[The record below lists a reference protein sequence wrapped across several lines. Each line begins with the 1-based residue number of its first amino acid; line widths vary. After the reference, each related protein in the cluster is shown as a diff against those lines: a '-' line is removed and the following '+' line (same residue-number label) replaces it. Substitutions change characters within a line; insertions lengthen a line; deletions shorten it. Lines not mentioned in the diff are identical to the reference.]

1 MIYACVFGLLFCS
14 TVKFN
19 SYLNRQVTVQEIQ
32 VQAAYYSKQIYEDHK
47 KLNLQESFGFADVY
61 PKIDNWNESKMI
73 FVTFKGTDINYFSE
87 LKQNFNLKTLVSP
100 MVISIFLSIFS
111 ILIAVK
117 KNEKASKLKIFVIF
131 VFAILILST
140 AVYLL
145 DHISNEYSNED
156 YRESFNEVRS
166 TYLDASKENEIIGFL
181 DKGYIVVTGH
191 SKGGAEAVHYYNYLK
206 EKIGK
211 DNRLSRLRLVTF
223 AALKVKNNG
232 DLEYDSNA
240 INFSIDSD
248 IANIKNG
255 VNVSLNQSGVEKR
268 ISQVET
274 FWFYIIYIFTVSVFV
289 GFVKVSLNQRRG
301 MDFKSRCKDFTV
313 FLLLFIPLF
322 LVLAQ
327 DKYYAHS
334 IDSYLE
340 FIDRLIAGRTILS
353 LSAATISSKAILLI
367 YTILV
372 LIAYGFCFSKNG
384 KNS

>member
-1 MIYACVFGLLFCS
+1 
-14 TVKFN
+14 
-19 SYLNRQVTVQEIQ
+19 
-32 VQAAYYSKQIYEDHK
+32 
-47 KLNLQESFGFADVY
+47 
-61 PKIDNWNESKMI
+61 
-73 FVTFKGTDINYFSE
+73 KGTDINYFSE

-322 LVLAQ
+322 LVLA
-327 DKYYAHS
+327 
-334 IDSYLE
+334 
-340 FIDRLIAGRTILS
+340 
-353 LSAATISSKAILLI
+353 
-367 YTILV
+367 
-372 LIAYGFCFSKNG
+372 
-384 KNS
+384 